1 MNTHTQ
7 FSQPTVSSADNN
19 QQPDPFYNPVNSSYN
34 NNNNNN
40 NNIQQ
45 QQPGQAISNQ
55 PASQPGMP
63 RPNHFPVHN
72 RQQIMYQ
79 QQPAFNPGLVQPVVE
94 DQRQQQQQPDQLY
107 QGERYH
113 HGIDQGWSGGGEMPT
128 QPPPYQ
134 EYKGSSQ
141 LSLVSFIT
149 AGLRKALAWEPKK
162 MIYVYSS
169 WFV

>member
-1 MNTHTQ
+1 MNTHAQ
-7 FSQPTVSSADNN
+7 FSHPTVSSADNN
-19 QQPDPFYNPVNSSYN
+19 QQPDPLYNQVNSSY

-55 PASQPGMP
+55 PGSQPGMP

-79 QQPAFNPGLVQPVVE
+79 QQPAFNPGLVQQPVAPLVE
-94 DQRQQQQQPDQLY
+94 DQRQQQPQLY
-107 QGERYH
+107 QEDGY

-134 EYKGSSQ
+134 EYKESTYISFNRPFPSQ
-141 LSLVSFIT
+141 ANTLGEYP
-149 AGLRKALAWEPKK
+149 AA
-162 MIYVYSS
+162 
-169 WFV
+169 